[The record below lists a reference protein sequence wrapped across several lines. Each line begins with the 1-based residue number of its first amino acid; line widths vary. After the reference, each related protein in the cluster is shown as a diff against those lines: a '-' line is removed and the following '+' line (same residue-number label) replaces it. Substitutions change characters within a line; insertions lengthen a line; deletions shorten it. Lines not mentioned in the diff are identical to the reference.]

1 MKPTLGTQLRHLI
14 ELLDGAVQDAY
25 IEAGV
30 ETRPRYTP
38 VFRALAASEP
48 CTLGQIASAAGITQP
63 AATQTISLMIKD
75 GLVSAK
81 PAPDDARQRLIR
93 LTKKGR
99 ALYPKMQACWAATNL
114 AANSLD
120 QETALSAALASAI
133 AALEAKPFAQRIADA
148 RIELAKGQLKM
159 NKISKIAIAGSA
171 VAILCFGAMFSGL
184 VPNPAA
190 TAAAWT
196 DAARHGARCGAAPAS
211 ARSGH

>member
-120 QETALSAALASAI
+120 QEAALSAALDSAI

-148 RIELAKGQLKM
+148 RIELAKE
-159 NKISKIAIAGSA
+159 S
-171 VAILCFGAMFSGL
+171 
-184 VPNPAA
+184 
-190 TAAAWT
+190 
-196 DAARHGARCGAAPAS
+196 
-211 ARSGH
+211 